1 METGRRLDLTV
12 EQRAELSR
20 RVGAA
25 PTSEWAAGMPWAAIS
40 DSMRFDIARAGPRTG
55 CRSHAHDGRRFC
67 NFFECSTN
75 CKTCE
80 P

>member
-1 METGRRLDLTV
+1 MAQLLLTV
-12 EQRAELSR
+12 EQRAELCR

-55 CRSHAHDGRRFC
+55 CRTRTTVVDFVIFSIVPD
-67 NFFECSTN
+67 EL
-75 CKTCE
+75 
-80 P
+80 